1 MRNRNSTRWRSIK
14 EVFMVLLML
23 ASTSAF
29 WSLIIAGVIKLTF
42 ELSERVA
49 VLYIGGGIFFS
60 IFLLGIFNYKK
71 IAIYVR

>member
-1 MRNRNSTRWRSIK
+1 
-14 EVFMVLLML
+14 MVLLML

>member
-1 MRNRNSTRWRSIK
+1 MKNRNSTRWRSIK

-29 WSLIIAGVIKLTF
+29 WSLIIAGVIKITF

>member
-1 MRNRNSTRWRSIK
+1 MKNRNSTRWRSIK